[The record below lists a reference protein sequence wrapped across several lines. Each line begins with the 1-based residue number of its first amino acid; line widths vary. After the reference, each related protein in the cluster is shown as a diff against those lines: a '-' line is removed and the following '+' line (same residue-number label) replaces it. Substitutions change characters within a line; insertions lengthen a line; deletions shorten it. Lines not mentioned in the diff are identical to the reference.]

1 MFKLVGLDL
10 SLTHLS
16 LAALLTRVIYMF
28 LSVGVNVEVNVGRS
42 QALAAMSSLGRGGI
56 SSIGI
61 MSSRSTWCIWGR
73 AFDNEMEF
81 SVRVRFDPVWIRL
94 DSMLLVRVDPS
105 KPSDTAEE

>member
-1 MFKLVGLDL
+1 
-10 SLTHLS
+10 
-16 LAALLTRVIYMF
+16 
-28 LSVGVNVEVNVGRS
+28 
-42 QALAAMSSLGRGGI
+42 
-56 SSIGI
+56 